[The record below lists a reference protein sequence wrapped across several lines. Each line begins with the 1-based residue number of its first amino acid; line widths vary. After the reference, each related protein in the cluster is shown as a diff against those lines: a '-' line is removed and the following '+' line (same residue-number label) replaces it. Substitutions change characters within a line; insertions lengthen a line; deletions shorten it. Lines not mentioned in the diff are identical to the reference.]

1 MLYTNIYDVE
11 EWKDEAISM
20 KAHGFA
26 TRHIARSLFSN
37 ENYRNR
43 LNAFFKRE
51 DIADE
56 IYHQA
61 CQIELNK
68 QIESTLSKVTG
79 QTINENMLSQLESA
93 GQAWKEFQEK
103 PSLVPFVKTP
113 RTLFWDLESSLLEGY
128 FFRIWQENIPM
139 RRIKKQAHLLSASFA
154 YNDEHV
160 QGYRLTPEQVKTGD
174 DFDVVCKVVEAVNNC
189 DLMITFNG
197 KRFDVKLLNTRA
209 LFWGLPPVKAPKHID
224 LFEQSKRV
232 FKFPSNSMQNVSMYL
247 GEKGKLETSGSNLW
261 ERCAEWE
268 NYEECEK
275 ALIEMVT
282 YGNQDIEATRDLYKR
297 FQGWMKGV
305 PNLGVITNEVT
316 DNKTLRCIHCGS
328 DDVFPLDQKA
338 YTSVS
343 SFDLYRCGNESCR
356 GISRVTSNGKNLTSV
371 I

>member
-20 KAHGFA
+20 KAQGFA

-68 QIESTLSKVTG
+68 QIENGVSGNDYTDWEK
-79 QTINENMLSQLESA
+79 
-93 GQAWKEFQEK
+93 KEK
-103 PSLVPFVKTP
+103 PSLGEVKKEP
-113 RTLFWDLESSLLEGY
+113 RLLICDLESSLLEGY

-154 YNDEHV
+154 YNDESV
-160 QGYRLTPEQVKTGD
+160 QGFRLTPEQVKTGD

-247 GEKGKLETSGSNLW
+247 GENGKLETSGSNLW
-261 ERCAEWE
+261 ERCAE
-268 NYEECEK
+268 YEDVVECEK
-275 ALIEMVT
+275 ALGEMLT
-282 YGNQDIEATRDLYKR
+282 YGLQDIVATRDLYYR

-305 PNLGVITNEVT
+305 PNLGSFKAPKRRRMCLFFPSSNS
-316 DNKTLRCIHCGS
+316 TLS
-328 DDVFPLDQKA
+328 FVFAPP
-338 YTSVS
+338 
-343 SFDLYRCGNESCR
+343 
-356 GISRVTSNGKNLTSV
+356 
-371 I
+371 

>member
-1 MLYTNIYDVE
+1 MSKYSNIYDVS
-11 EWKDEAISM
+11 EWSEEAITM
-20 KAHGFA
+20 KAQGFS
-26 TRHIARSLFSN
+26 TRYIARSLFDKES
-37 ENYRNR
+37 YRNR
-43 LNAFFKRE
+43 LNSYFKRE
-51 DIADE
+51 DIAEE
-56 IYHQA
+56 IWKQA

-68 QIESTLSKVTG
+68 QIENGVSGNDYTDWEK
-79 QTINENMLSQLESA
+79 
-93 GQAWKEFQEK
+93 KEK
-103 PSLVPFVKTP
+103 PNLVPIVKTP
-113 RTLFWDLESSLLEGY
+113 RTLIWDLESSLLEGY

-154 YNDEHV
+154 YNDEPV

-189 DLMITFNG
+189 DLMVTFNG

-247 GEKGKLETSGSNLW
+247 GENGKLETSGSNLW

-297 FQGWMKGV
+297 FQGWM
-305 PNLGVITNEVT
+305 
-316 DNKTLRCIHCGS
+316 
-328 DDVFPLDQKA
+328 
-338 YTSVS
+338 
-343 SFDLYRCGNESCR
+343 
-356 GISRVTSNGKNLTSV
+356 
-371 I
+371 

>member
-1 MLYTNIYDVE
+1 MLYTNIYDVN

-20 KAHGFA
+20 KAQGFA
-26 TRHIARSLFSN
+26 TRHICRSLFSN

-68 QIESTLSKVTG
+68 QIEKGVSGNDYTDWEK
-79 QTINENMLSQLESA
+79 
-93 GQAWKEFQEK
+93 KEK
-103 PSLVPFVKTP
+103 PNLVPIVKTP
-113 RTLFWDLESSLLEGY
+113 RTLIWDLESSLLEGY

-154 YNDEHV
+154 FNDGQV

-189 DLMITFNG
+189 DLMVTFNG

-247 GEKGKLETSGSNLW
+247 GENGKLETSGSNLW

-316 DNKTLRCIHCGS
+316 ENKTLRCIHCGS
-328 DDVFPLDQKA
+328 DNVFPLDQKT

-356 GISRVTSNGKNLTSV
+356 GISRATSNGKNLTSV